1 MVAGA
6 VRVDRNSHI
15 RKGTTM
21 GEQQSQKHG
30 LRSSAQKEERARE
43 DYAPIPPSNPVAG
56 AFGQGA
62 PEGPEG
68 EPSFAND
75 DDVKAANARRSE

>member
-1 MVAGA
+1 
-6 VRVDRNSHI
+6 
-15 RKGTTM
+15 M

-43 DYAPIPPSNPVAG
+43 GYAPIPPSNPVAG